1 MFFISGPNG
10 PNGHKAVQENKEG
23 LFKVPPE
30 ATSPPSLVETFGRS
44 SHFEENVKINNLVY
58 QMEI

>member
-1 MFFISGPNG
+1 MECSLSLDHF
-10 PNGHKAVQENKEG
+10 HQAVQENKEG

-30 ATSPPSLVETFGRS
+30 ATPPPPVETLGRS
-44 SHFEENVKINNLVY
+44 SHFEENVKTDNLVY